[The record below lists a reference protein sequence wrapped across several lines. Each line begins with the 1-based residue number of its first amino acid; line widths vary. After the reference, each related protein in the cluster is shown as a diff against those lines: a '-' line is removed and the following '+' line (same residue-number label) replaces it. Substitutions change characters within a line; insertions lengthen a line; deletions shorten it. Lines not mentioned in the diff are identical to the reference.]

1 MLRKAHLLTGVAG
14 LIVFVLQ
21 GQYMDLFHA
30 HLTTMADG
38 PRMLFRSSHI
48 YLLLAS
54 VLNVVL
60 GVYLRDDSSLIHR
73 WIQIVVSTV
82 VLLSPIGL
90 LAGFFLEPGMDEL
103 VRQYTRP
110 VLYGLFGSGVLL
122 GAVAIAG
129 WRRL

>member
-14 LIVFVLQ
+14 LIIFVLQ
-21 GQYMDLFHA
+21 GQYMDLVHE
-30 HLTTMADG
+30 HLATMPDG
-38 PRMLFRSSHI
+38 PRMLYRSSHI

-82 VLLSPIGL
+82 VLLSPVGL
-90 LAGFFLEPGMDEL
+90 LAGFFLEPGMDQL
-103 VRQYTRP
+103 IRPYTRP

-122 GAVAIAG
+122 SAVAIAG

>member
-14 LIVFVLQ
+14 LIVFLLQ
-21 GQYMDLFHA
+21 GQYMDLVHG
-30 HLTTMADG
+30 HLANMPDG
-38 PRMLFRSSHI
+38 PRMLYRSSHI

-60 GVYLRDDSSLIHR
+60 GVYLRDDSQLIHR
-73 WIQIVVSTV
+73 WIQVAVSTV

-90 LAGFFLEPGMDEL
+90 LAGFFLEPRMDEL
-103 VRQYTRP
+103 IRPYTRP

-122 GAVAIAG
+122 SALAIAG
-129 WRRL
+129 WRRR

>member
-1 MLRKAHLLTGVAG
+1 MLRKAHLLAGVAG

-21 GQYMDLFHA
+21 GQYMDLFHQ
-30 HLTTMADG
+30 HLAAMPDG
-38 PRMLFRSSHI
+38 PRMLYRSSHI
-48 YLLLAS
+48 YLLLVS

-60 GVYLRDDSSLIHR
+60 GVYLREGSPLVHR
-73 WIQIVVSTV
+73 WIQITISSV

-103 VRQYTRP
+103 LRPYTRP

-122 GAVAIAG
+122 SVLAIAG